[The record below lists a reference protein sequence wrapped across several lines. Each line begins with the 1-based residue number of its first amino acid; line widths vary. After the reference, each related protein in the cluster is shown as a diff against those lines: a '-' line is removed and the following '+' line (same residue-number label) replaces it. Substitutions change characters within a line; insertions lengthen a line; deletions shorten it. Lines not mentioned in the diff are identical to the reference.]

1 MAEPTYR
8 TLEILAK
15 LLVLATGTRITYL
28 GVENVPARAAPWS
41 LSTTPAMSTGC
52 RPHWP

>member
-15 LLVLATGTRITYL
+15 LLVLATGPGSLMSASRMCPS
-28 GVENVPARAAPWS
+28 GAAR
-41 LSTTPAMSTGC
+41 
-52 RPHWP
+52 